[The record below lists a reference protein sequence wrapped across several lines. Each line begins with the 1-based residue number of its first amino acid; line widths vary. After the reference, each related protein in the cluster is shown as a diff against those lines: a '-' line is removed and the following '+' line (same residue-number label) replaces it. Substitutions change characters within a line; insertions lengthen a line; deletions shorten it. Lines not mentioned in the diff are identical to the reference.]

1 MARKF
6 RTPNGDPNLDPD
18 AGGNLDDEALFDVGK
33 LYDNEVRGVHSPD
46 FNLPDTDN
54 ERSAPSL
61 PIILLSAASGV
72 SAGIIA
78 LYITYNLVGL
88 AIEWSVAIAVLSL
101 SVALGSTGA
110 MLSML
115 TGSRAATS
123 NIAFSCGLIVV
134 TLLFFALCTFVGAM
148 AATFILTL

>member
-6 RTPNGDPNLDPD
+6 RTPNGGPDFDPD
-18 AGGNLDDEALFDVGK
+18 AGGNLDDEALFDI
-33 LYDNEVRGVHSPD
+33 DNLANNDVRGIHSPD
-46 FNLPDTDN
+46 FNVPDVDN
-54 ERSAPSL
+54 EGSTPSL

-78 LYITYNLVGL
+78 LYITYYLLGL
-88 AIEWSVAIAVLSL
+88 PLEWSVALAILALSA
-101 SVALGSTGA
+101 ALGSTGA
-110 MLSML
+110 LLSSL

>member
-6 RTPNGDPNLDPD
+6 RTPNGGPDFDPD
-18 AGGNLDDEALFDVGK
+18 AGGNLDDEAFFDI
-33 LYDNEVRGVHSPD
+33 DNLSNNDVRGIHSPD
-46 FNLPDTDN
+46 FNVPDVDN
-54 ERSAPSL
+54 EGSTPSL

-78 LYITYNLVGL
+78 LYITYYLLGL
-88 AIEWSVAIAVLSL
+88 PLEWSVALAILVLSA
-101 SVALGSTGA
+101 ALGSTGA
-110 MLSML
+110 LLSSL

>member
-6 RTPNGDPNLDPD
+6 PTANGGSNFDPD
-18 AGGNLDDEALFDVGK
+18 AGENLDDEARFGLDN
-33 LYDNEVRGVHSPD
+33 LYGHDVRGIHSPD
-46 FNLPDTDN
+46 FSLPDVDN

-78 LYITYNLVGL
+78 LYITYNLLGL
-88 AIEWSVAIAVLSL
+88 AIEWSVAIAILGL

-110 MLSML
+110 LLSAL
-115 TGSRAATS
+115 TGSRAATG

-134 TLLFFALCTFVGAM
+134 TLLFFGLCIFVGAM